1 MKIAII
7 GAGHLGNL
15 LATVAEK
22 HEHTVMRLGKGDSK
36 SYLDIDLAVITTPP
50 KNTIFCLEEEI
61 DLNDGVPII
70 SFVAGI
76 SLASYSPHTT
86 AGAVKAMTNIAAGDG
101 KGFTVWAKDREI
113 APRPMSRIYA
123 FMNMLGPSERVEDS
137 NFHRSDVHTKT
148 ADAYLD
154 DATALIGSG
163 TAYAVGLLE
172 NFVQYGIE
180 EGLTRDMA
188 ERWVHQTFLSAIHL
202 CKQQPASE
210 IIKSIATPNGTTAA
224 GLEWLSSDKVGLSI
238 FNALSVTGEKCREL
252 SGNGNY

>member
-1 MKIAII
+1 MKIGII

-22 HEHTVMRLGKGDSK
+22 HEHTVMLLGKGDSK

-76 SLASYSPHTT
+76 PLASYSPHTT

-101 KGFTVWAKDREI
+101 KGFTVWAKDRDI
-113 APRPMSRIYA
+113 PPRPMSRIYA
-123 FMNMLGPSERVEDS
+123 FMNMLGKWSEVDDS
-137 NFHRSDVHTKT
+137 NSTKSV
-148 ADAYLD
+148 DSYLD

-163 TAYAVGLLE
+163 TAYAVKLIE
-172 NFVQYGIE
+172 NFVQYGVSE
-180 EGLTRDMA
+180 NLDTKMA
-188 ERWVHQTFLSAIHL
+188 QRWVRESFLSALHL
-202 CKQQPASE
+202 LEHDDAE
-210 IIKSIATPNGTTAA
+210 NIINSIASPNGTTAE
-224 GLEWLSSDKVGLSI
+224 GLEWLSSDKVDLSI
-238 FNALSVTGEKCREL
+238 HNALSVTSEKCREL
-252 SGNGNY
+252 GENH

>member
-1 MKIAII
+1 MKIGII

-22 HEHTVMRLGKGDSK
+22 HEHTVMLLGKGDSK

-76 SLASYSPHTT
+76 PLASYSPHTT

-101 KGFTVWAKDREI
+101 KGFTVWAKDRDI
-113 APRPMSRIYA
+113 PPRPMSRIYA
-123 FMNMLGPSERVEDS
+123 FMNMLGKWSEVDDS
-137 NFHRSDVHTKT
+137 NSTKSV
-148 ADAYLD
+148 DSYLD

-163 TAYAVGLLE
+163 TAYAVKLIE
-172 NFVQYGIE
+172 NFVQYGVSE
-180 EGLTRDMA
+180 NLDTKMA
-188 ERWVHQTFLSAIHL
+188 QRWVRESFLSALHL
-202 CKQQPASE
+202 LEHDDAE
-210 IIKSIATPNGTTAA
+210 NIINSIASPNGTTAE
-224 GLEWLSSDKVGLSI
+224 GLEWLSSDKVDLSI
-238 FNALSVTGEKCREL
+238 HNALSVTGEKCREL
-252 SGNGNY
+252 GENH